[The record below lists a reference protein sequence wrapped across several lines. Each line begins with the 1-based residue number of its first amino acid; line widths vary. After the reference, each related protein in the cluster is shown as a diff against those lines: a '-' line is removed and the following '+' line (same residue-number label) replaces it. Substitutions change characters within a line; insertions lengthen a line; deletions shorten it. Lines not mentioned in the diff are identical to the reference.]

1 MADKLVTEEK
11 LGEMFLKY
19 LSPLYEG
26 QKKLEQGQQKLEQR
40 QQKLEQGQQKL
51 EQGQQELRTELQK
64 TNQIQF
70 TMEQKLFQRT
80 EVILDKEDDQ
90 DKKLESHE
98 VRIGKLEANA

>member
-1 MADKLVTEEK
+1 MVDKPITEEK

-26 QKKLEQGQQKLEQR
+26 QK
-40 QQKLEQGQQKL
+40 KLEQGQQKL

-90 DKKLESHE
+90 DKKLLDHE
-98 VRIGKLEANA
+98 KRIGNLEANA

>member
-1 MADKLVTEEK
+1 MADKPITEEK

-26 QKKLEQGQQKLEQR
+26 QKKLEQAVH
-40 QQKLEQGQQKL
+40 KLEQGQQKL

>member
-26 QKKLEQGQQKLEQR
+26 QK
-40 QQKLEQGQQKL
+40 KLEQGQQKL

>member
-26 QKKLEQGQQKLEQR
+26 QK
-40 QQKLEQGQQKL
+40 KLEQGQQKL

-90 DKKLESHE
+90 DKKLLDHE
-98 VRIGKLEANA
+98 KRIGNLEANA